1 VVYFGVITFGLIA
14 ILCIVA
20 YVVQMKK
27 RRRYEE
33 GE

>member
-1 VVYFGVITFGLIA
+1 MIYFGVITFGLIA
-14 ILCIVA
+14 ILCVVA

-27 RRRYEE
+27 RRQYEE

>member
-1 VVYFGVITFGLIA
+1 VIYFGVITFGLIA

-27 RRRYEE
+27 RRQYEE

>member
-1 VVYFGVITFGLIA
+1 VIYFGVITFGLIA
-14 ILCIVA
+14 ILCVVA

-27 RRRYEE
+27 RRQYEE

>member
-1 VVYFGVITFGLIA
+1 MIYFGVITFGLIA

-20 YVVQMKK
+20 YVVQMK
-27 RRRYEE
+27 RRREYEE

>member
-1 VVYFGVITFGLIA
+1 MIYFGVITFGLIA

-27 RRRYEE
+27 RRQYEE

>member
-1 VVYFGVITFGLIA
+1 MIYFGVITFGFIA

-20 YVVQMKK
+20 YVVQMK
-27 RRRYEE
+27 RRREYEE